1 MMQRSLCSLFAAA
14 TLVAAVAAP
23 AIAEE
28 PTGLDAAFG
37 ATIVST
43 YPDGRTARLWLHR
56 DGSYSARG
64 RRGDPSNGRWAQKGD
79 KLCLKQR
86 RPFPSPFSFCTPMV
100 RGGMGTTWAAKAV
113 SGEPVTVKL
122 VPGEDQVALR

>member
-1 MMQRSLCSLFAAA
+1 MIRRSICSLSAAA
-14 TLVAAVAAP
+14 LIVAVAVPVMADQ
-23 AIAEE
+23 

-43 YPDGRTARLWLHR
+43 YPDGRTARLWLHK

-64 RRGDPSNGRWAQKGD
+64 RRGDPSGGRWTQKGD

-86 RPFPSPFSFCTPMV
+86 RPFPVPFSFCTPMV
-100 RGGMGTTWAAKAV
+100 EGGVGTTWSAKAV
-113 SGEPVTVKL
+113 TGEPVTVKL
-122 VPGEDQVALR
+122 IPGEG